1 LSFEVQMRWIFRVLV
16 LLIVG
21 TQLAMPGLA
30 AAALGDQPAVSRKLE
45 ITPEQ
50 AERAKRLLKAHDP
63 RRMPSGV
70 VRTFSVSAD
79 DLDLGLNFLMS
90 QHGGASKTVLSAGAA
105 MFWLTM
111 PVPGNPFGGYLN
123 VEAVIHQTAG
133 WPGFDRLRIGRVV
146 VPGVAADWLLQRM
159 LIRLEAT
166 ADVGVPATDV
176 LKSVRM
182 EPGFVQVEYQW
193 RDDLPEKLRS
203 AFLSADDQ
211 ARIQAYQSRLVAITG
226 DPRLPQHVSIA
237 RLVRPL
243 LEHAASRAAQGDP
256 VAENRAA
263 LLVLAFYV
271 NGRGLA
277 ALVPEA
283 RHWPRPAARK
293 VTLAERGDLA
303 QHFSVSAALA
313 AAAGTPLSNAVGLY
327 KEIDDSRGGSGFS
340 FVDLA
345 ADRAGTVFGEH
356 AVGSVR
362 SARQLQERVIIGLVE
377 ADFMP
382 PARDLPEGLA
392 EAEFK
397 RRFGGVD
404 SPRYRELTQR
414 IEQRLGALALYR

>member
-1 LSFEVQMRWIFRVLV
+1 MRWIFWILV
-16 LLIVG
+16 LLVVGTPLAIVG
-21 TQLAMPGLA
+21 LF
-30 AAALGDQPAVSRKLE
+30 AAALEDQPALVRKVE

-50 AERAKRLLKAHDP
+50 TERAKRLLKSHDP
-63 RRMPSGV
+63 RAMPAGV

-79 DLDLGLNFLMS
+79 DLDLGLNFLVS
-90 QHGGASKTVLSAGAA
+90 QRGGASKTALSAGAA
-105 MFWLTM
+105 MIWLTM
-111 PVPGNPFGGYLN
+111 PVPNNPFGTYVN

-133 WPGFDRLRIGRVV
+133 WPEFDRLRIGRVV
-146 VPGVAADWLLQRM
+146 VPGFAANWLLQRT
-159 LIRLEAT
+159 LIRLEET
-166 ADVGVPATDV
+166 AHVDVPATDV

-193 RDDLPEKLRS
+193 REDLPERLRS
-203 AFLSADDQ
+203 ALLPAEDQ
-211 ARIQAYQSRLVAITG
+211 ARIRAYQERLVAITS
-226 DPRLPQHVSIA
+226 DPTLPQQVSIA

-243 LEHAASRAAQGDP
+243 LEHAASRSAQGDP

-263 LLVLAFYV
+263 ILVLAFYV

-283 RHWPRPAARK
+283 RHWPRPPARK

-327 KEIDDSRGGSGFS
+327 KEVDDSRGGSGFS

-356 AVGSVR
+356 AVGSAR
-362 SARQLQERVIIGLVE
+362 SALLLQERVTIGLVE

-392 EAEFK
+392 ETEFK

-404 SPRYRELTQR
+404 SPRYREVAQR

>member
-1 LSFEVQMRWIFRVLV
+1 MRWIFRILV
-16 LLIVG
+16 LLVVGTPLAIVG
-21 TQLAMPGLA
+21 LF
-30 AAALGDQPAVSRKLE
+30 AAALEDQPALSRKVE
-45 ITPEQ
+45 ITPDQ
-50 AERAKRLLKAHDP
+50 TERAKRLLAAHDP
-63 RRMPSGV
+63 RRMPAGV
-70 VRTFSVSAD
+70 VRTFSVSAE
-79 DLDLGLNFLMS
+79 DLDLGLNFLVS
-90 QHGGASKTVLSAGAA
+90 QRGGASKTALSAGAA

-111 PVPGNPFGGYLN
+111 PVPQNPFGSYVN
-123 VEAVIHQTAG
+123 VEAVVHQTAG
-133 WPGFDRLRIGRVV
+133 LPEFDRLRIGRVV
-146 VPGVAADWLLQRM
+146 VPGVLANWLLQRT
-159 LIRLEAT
+159 LIRLAET

-193 RDDLPEKLRS
+193 RDDLPERLRS
-203 AFLSADDQ
+203 ALLPADDQ
-211 ARIQAYQSRLVAITG
+211 ARIQAYQERLVSITS
-226 DPRLPQHVSIA
+226 DPTLPKQVSIA

-243 LEHAASRAAQGDP
+243 LEHAASRSAGGDP
-256 VAENRAA
+256 AAENRAA

-356 AVGSVR
+356 AVGSAR
-362 SARQLQERVIIGLVE
+362 SARQMQERVTIGLVE

-382 PARDLPEGLA
+382 PARDLPEGLS

-404 SPRYRELTQR
+404 SPRYREMAQR